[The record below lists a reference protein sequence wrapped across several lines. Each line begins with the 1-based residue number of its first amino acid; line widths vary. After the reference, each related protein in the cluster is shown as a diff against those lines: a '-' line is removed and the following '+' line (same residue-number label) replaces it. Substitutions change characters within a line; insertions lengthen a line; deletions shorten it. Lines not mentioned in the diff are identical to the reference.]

1 MWLVWCFWWVE
12 HGHRTRSY
20 KNCRWWNTKS
30 TFFETTLKDQV
41 RIILNSILWDKHGL
55 WGKRQNKQSNN
66 IIHCILKQASL
77 RHFSAVIFWVPEIMN
92 NYIETCTSQ
101 KVIDNSIQNFSVL
114 SETLIFYQ
122 YFLNIRKKQL
132 NSLLSNGL
140 TTGAKAIEFII
151 SILKSLVIPVI
162 WFALSSVIYSRI
174 TLFVLNHLFSKLH
187 HSCSKSHHFCFKSHQ
202 FLLYFLDQFLLYQF
216 CFRYKMRFKSLFV
229 SAFQQNSYLFK

>member
-1 MWLVWCFWWVE
+1 MRNL
-12 HGHRTRSY
+12 
-20 KNCRWWNTKS
+20 
-30 TFFETTLKDQV
+30 
-41 RIILNSILWDKHGL
+41 
-55 WGKRQNKQSNN
+55 KRQNKQSNN

-77 RHFSAVIFWVPEIMN
+77 RHFSAVIFCVPEIMN

-122 YFLNIRKKQL
+122 YFLNTRKKQL
-132 NSLLSNGL
+132 NSLLSNGP